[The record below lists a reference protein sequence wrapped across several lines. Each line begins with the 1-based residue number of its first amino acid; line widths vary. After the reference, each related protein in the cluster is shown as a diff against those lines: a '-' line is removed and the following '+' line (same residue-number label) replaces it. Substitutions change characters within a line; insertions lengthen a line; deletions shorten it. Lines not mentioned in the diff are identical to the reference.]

1 MRIHH
6 LNTATL
12 CPLSARLV
20 NGVGPW
26 LGRARLVCHCLLVE
40 TASGLVLVDTGL
52 GRGDLENPQRLGA
65 RWVRQVAP
73 KLDTDE
79 TAFAQ
84 LARLGYAPSDL
95 TDIVL
100 THLDLDHAGGI
111 ADFPHALVH
120 VHARERDGGNE
131 GKARYIPAHIAHGP
145 RWALFDDGG
154 ERWFGFEGVR
164 ALPGHD
170 DVLLVPLPGHTLGHT
185 AVAVRTAD
193 GWLLHAGDAYFHH
206 GQLEERANAPWALRL
221 FQKRGDMDR
230 PARIANQERLRK
242 LALAEP
248 TVRVFCAHD
257 PEEMISDTT
266 VPIRGRTG

>member
-1 MRIHH
+1 MRINH

-12 CPLSARLV
+12 CPRSARLV
-20 NGVGPW
+20 NGAGPW

-40 TASGLVLVDTGL
+40 TAGGLVLVDTGL
-52 GRGDLENPQRLGA
+52 GRGDLANPRRLGA
-65 RWVRQVAP
+65 KWVRQVAP
-73 KLDTDE
+73 KLDPAE

-84 LARLGYAPSDL
+84 CAALGYATRDVS
-95 TDIVL
+95 DIVL

-111 ADFPHALVH
+111 SDFPEARVH
-120 VHARERDGGNE
+120 VHAKEQGTG
-131 GKARYIPAHIAHGP
+131 ARYIPEQVAHGP
-145 RWALFDDGG
+145 RWVRFDDGG

-185 AVAVRTAD
+185 GVAVRTEA

-206 GQLEERANAPWALRL
+206 GQLAADPEAPFALRI

-230 PARIANQERLRK
+230 AARIANQARLRQ
-242 LALAEP
+242 LALTEP
-248 TVRVFCAHD
+248 SVKIFCAHD
-257 PEEMISDTT
+257 PATL
-266 VPIRGRTG
+266 PA